1 MKRTA
6 SPFFDPE
13 EYYSRQTVLLELG
26 RKGQKKLNRSKV
38 VVVGLGGLGT
48 ISALYLAL
56 AGVGYLRLIDQDTVE
71 LKNLHRQVLYSINNL
86 RYPKVEAAAD
96 RIKQVNPDVKIEPV
110 PENVRE
116 SNIDEL
122 INGVDCIVDGLDN
135 MRTRYLLNRASVRH
149 EVPYVFGAA
158 LGVEGNLSVFSP
170 PETPCLECI
179 LPNLDDR
186 YLPTCDTR
194 GVLGATTGI
203 IGSLQAMETIKLLTG
218 MGGSLKGK
226 LMVCDF
232 RDMYFTTIDVF
243 KRPDCPICGKKQL
256 IKPSIKRESLAVL
269 CGRNTVNVNPSEPMK
284 GSLNQLHARLKDRF
298 KILVKSSFVIVFEYD
313 GGIEVSLFNGGRMLI
328 KNVKDEKAALKV
340 YNSVAKMLSTKA
352 RHISADGT

>member
-1 MKRTA
+1 MVA
-6 SPFFDPE
+6 FSVFNPE
-13 EYYSRQTVLLELG
+13 EFYSRQTVLAELG
-26 RKGQKKLNRSKV
+26 LKGQERLKRSRV
-38 VVVGLGGLGT
+38 AVVGLGGLGT

-56 AGVGYLRLIDQDTVE
+56 VGVGHLRLIDQDTVE
-71 LKNLHRQVLYSINNL
+71 LNNLHRQVLYSLNNL

-96 RIKQVNPDVKIEPV
+96 RVRHVNPDVKVEPV
-110 PENVRE
+110 PENLRE
-116 SNIDEL
+116 SNVDNL
-122 INGVDCIVDGLDN
+122 VSGCDCIVDGLDN

-149 EVPYVFGAA
+149 EIPYVFGAA
-158 LGVEGNLSVFSP
+158 LGMEGNLSVFSP
-170 PETPCLECI
+170 PETPCLECV

-186 YLPTCDTR
+186 YLPTCDVR

-203 IGSLQAMETIKLLTG
+203 IGSLQAMEAIKLLVG

-243 KRPDCPICGKKQL
+243 KRPDCQVCGKKQL
-256 IKPSIKRESLAVL
+256 IKPAVEGERLAVL
-269 CGRNTVNVNPSEPMK
+269 CGRNTVNVNPSKPIKE
-284 GSLNQLHARLKDRF
+284 SLNKLYIKLKRRF
-298 KILVKSSFVIVFEYD
+298 KILVKSSLVIVFKYD

-340 YNSVAKMLSTKA
+340 YNSVVKILSAKAKA
-352 RHISADGT
+352 VD